1 MDSERRVASLEQ
13 RLSAL
18 ETTLSTL
25 FAKNVALGAE
35 VDGAAR
41 EQSSATLWFDMAF
54 EHPAFYTHEI
64 RNDGVSYHWMGRKD
78 AAVLT
83 LPVARGR
90 PRRVDVY
97 IAIYIN
103 EKTLGGLTIGCD
115 GRAAA
120 SYDET
125 RHVDGMLV
133 KSATFDGVTGPGA
146 AAFTDVKLAIDT
158 KVDLTPQGDA
168 RTLAV
173 GVNRIV
179 VTEL

>member
-1 MDSERRVASLEQ
+1 MDFERRVASLEQ
-13 RLSAL
+13 RLGAL

-25 FAKNVALGAE
+25 FAKNVALGGEA
-35 VDGAAR
+35 DGAVR
-41 EQSSATLWFDMAF
+41 EQSSATLWFDTAF

-64 RNDGVSYHWMGRKD
+64 RTDGVSYHWMGRKD
-78 AAVLT
+78 SAVLT
-83 LPVARGR
+83 LPVARSR
-90 PRRVDVY
+90 PRRGDVY

-103 EKTLGGLTIGCD
+103 EKTLEGFSIGCD

-125 RHVDGMLV
+125 RHVEGMLV
-133 KSATFDGVTGPGA
+133 KSATFDAVTGPGSGA
-146 AAFTDVKLAIDT
+146 LTDVRLAIET

-173 GVNRIV
+173 GLNRIV